1 MFHCSAN
8 RWRHQRVTSGTA
20 KFVACTRTCYIPY
33 VCVYIPAYLYYL
45 LYRVSA
51 GCSLFASHFSSI
63 ATGSH
68 HNLCCNALSCLSL
81 WIPRWSSSA
90 LLHLCSLLCPFI
102 CLFVCFLFLGCL
114 CAPVVEQAAQL
125 RAALWFLLLDF
136 LGQHTNTHSHTPW
149 HTLTQF
155 KMFVFKRY

>member
-8 RWRHQRVTSGTA
+8 RWRHQRVTSCTG

-33 VCVYIPAYLYYL
+33 VCVYMYSCISVLPPLQGICGY
-45 LYRVSA
+45 
-51 GCSLFASHFSSI
+51 SLFASQFSSI

-81 WIPRWSSSA
+81 SIPRCSSSA
-90 LLHLCSLLCPFI
+90 LLHLCSLLCSFI

-125 RAALWFLLLDF
+125 RAAL
-136 LGQHTNTHSHTPW
+136 
-149 HTLTQF
+149 
-155 KMFVFKRY
+155 